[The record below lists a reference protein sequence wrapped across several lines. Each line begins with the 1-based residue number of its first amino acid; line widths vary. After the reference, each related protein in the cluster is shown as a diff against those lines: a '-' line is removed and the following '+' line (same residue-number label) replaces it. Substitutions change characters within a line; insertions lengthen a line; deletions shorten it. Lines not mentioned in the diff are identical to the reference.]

1 MRLPGRALIDRV
13 GPERKE
19 RWSKFALATFLADM
33 TLFNLYQVWVAFP
46 HKLIESDFRI
56 WYASAEIGPRWGW
69 THLYDIDIQ
78 RIAVQSVWPGS
89 RYLLFANPP
98 PAAWVILP
106 FTLFPFGVALALWTV
121 LSVAL
126 LVAISQA
133 FAGSGRW
140 SKAVFALSALGF
152 LPTFV
157 MVEAAPLSPV
167 VIGAAGACA
176 LLLKRGREIPAGL
189 VLSLMIVKPTI
200 AILVPVAILAAGHLR
215 AFVAWLAASVLMGL
229 IALMTIGTHGLLA
242 FVAVNTSLY
251 GEAYHLNYSLDHLL
265 GSTALYDVAAAI
277 VIVLTLITA
286 HSNRELAPGVC
297 VAAGILGSLLINHHL
312 TPADFTLLL
321 IPVWI
326 VIAVSPAPH
335 LRVIVLGLWAAGW
348 ASSIGFAWPVAA
360 MEAALLL
367 ALALPRRWW
376 PGKADGLTRG
386 GGPTPRGAG
395 SGLFDGAGA

>member
-1 MRLPGRALIDRV
+1 MRLTGPALIELV
-13 GPERKE
+13 GPERRE
-19 RWSKFALATFLADM
+19 RWFKVALATFLAYL

-56 WYASAEIGPRWGW
+56 WYAAAEIGPRWGW

-78 RIAVQSVWPGS
+78 RLAVQSVWPGS

-106 FTLFPFGVALALWTV
+106 FTLAPFGVALALWTV

-133 FAGSGRW
+133 YAGSGRW
-140 SKAVFALSALGF
+140 SKAVFAMSAVGF

-189 VLSLMIVKPTI
+189 VLSLIIVKPNI
-200 AILVPVAILAAGHLR
+200 AVLVPVAILAAGHLR
-215 AFVAWLAASVLMGL
+215 AFVAWLAATVLMGL
-229 IALMTIGTHGLLA
+229 ISLITIGTHGLLS
-242 FVAVNTSLY
+242 FIAVNISLY
-251 GEAYHLNYSLDHLL
+251 REAYHLNYSLDDLL
-265 GSTALYDVAAAI
+265 GSTLLYVIAAAI
-277 VIVLTLITA
+277 IVALALIA
-286 HSNRELAPGVC
+286 AYANRRIAPGVC
-297 VAAGILGSLLINHHL
+297 VAAGISGSLLINHHL

-326 VIAVSPAPH
+326 LIAMSPAPH
-335 LRVIVLGLWAAGW
+335 MRVIVFALWAAGW

-360 MEAALLL
+360 METAVLL
-367 ALALPRRWW
+367 ALVI
-376 PGKADGLTRG
+376 
-386 GGPTPRGAG
+386 PRGRVA
-395 SGLFDGAGA
+395 AA